1 MKRILEIA
9 TCGQCCHSHYS
20 QSEGWQ
26 CLKEKRELAFSNWP
40 RHEPPDWCPL
50 PMAEKPGERIPE
62 LERRGVESTR
72 IASMQAEVGSMA
84 LQVADLKRQRDEL
97 HAALN
102 RELERR
108 RAGDWQPLPETPQ

>member
-1 MKRILEIA
+1 MK
-9 TCGQCCHSHYS
+9 
-20 QSEGWQ
+20 
-26 CLKEKRELAFSNWP
+26 
-40 RHEPPDWCPL
+40 
-50 PMAEKPGERIPE
+50 AEKTGERIPE

-72 IASMQAEVGSMA
+72 IAAMQAEVGSMA

-108 RAGDWQPLPETPQ
+108 RAGDWRPIDTAPKDSVAILLWCPERKNIHKCWWRNGEWVHRSGEVLMEEPTRWQPLPETPQ